1 MNRLERNHH
10 KPDGA
15 NKYHINCNELE
26 KNPSS
31 IPVIFEKVIKSQN
44 DITILES
51 IINDKNITS
60 KQKHIVIKIGKVNK
74 RIENEFM
81 IGKFLEK
88 HNIPGFIKYMCL
100 FKCFDDIYHKIDTN
114 NIKSLSLCNAKKED
128 ENMKAILVM
137 PFISEGSI
145 RTFKWNSDKYE
156 VLKSI
161 ILQTIM
167 SVFTAYQKYGFLH
180 NDLHLDN
187 ILIKKTK
194 KETIEYE
201 YENIKI
207 KTYGYKIVIM
217 DFESSLINV
226 DHLVGNMSYWQNLLN
241 MLSRLNFDILNKD
254 GDTVHL
260 DNLNNITGFIIQQQ
274 NLKSS
279 VLKTIKLLDMI
290 ENSKFKI
297 IEIPKFKPYNPNDF

>member
-1 MNRLERNHH
+1 MNRLERKHH
-10 KPDGA
+10 KPNGA
-15 NKYHINCNELE
+15 NKYHINCNHLE
-26 KNPSS
+26 KTPSM
-31 IPVIFEKVIKSQN
+31 IPVILDKVIKN
-44 DITILES
+44 KNNITILES

-60 KQKHIVIKIGKVNK
+60 KQKHIVVKIGNINK

-88 HNIPGFIKYMCL
+88 HNLTGFIKYMCL
-100 FKCFDDIYHKIDTN
+100 FTCHDDIYQKIDTN

-145 RTFKWNSDKYE
+145 RNFKWNPDKYN

-161 ILQTIM
+161 IQQTIM
-167 SVFTAYQKYGFLH
+167 SVFIAYQKYGFLH
-180 NDLHLDN
+180 NDMHLDN
-187 ILIKKTK
+187 ILVKKTK

-201 YENIKI
+201 YENRKI

-226 DHLVGNMSYWQNLLN
+226 EHSVGNMAYWQNLLN
-241 MLSRLNFDILNKD
+241 MLSRLNFDITNKD

-260 DNLNNITGFIIQQQ
+260 DNMNDITGHIIQQQ
-274 NLKSS
+274 NMKSS
-279 VLKTIKLLDMI
+279 AFNSIKLLDMI
-290 ENSKFKI
+290 DNAKIKI
-297 IEIPKFKPYNPNDF
+297 IETPKFKAYDPNAF

>member
-31 IPVIFEKVIKSQN
+31 IPVIKNKD

-156 VLKSI
+156 VLKSV

-194 KETIEYE
+194 KENIEYE
-201 YENIKI
+201 YENRKI
-207 KTYGYKIVIM
+207 KTFGYKIVIM
-217 DFESSLINV
+217 DFETSFINV
-226 DHLVGNMSYWQNLLN
+226 EHSVGNVSYWQNLLN
-241 MLSRLNFDILNKD
+241 MISRLNFDILNKD

-260 DNLNNITGFIIQQQ
+260 DNLNDITGFIIQQQ

-279 VLKTIKLLDMI
+279 ALKTKKILDMI

-297 IEIPKFKPYNPNDF
+297 IEIPKIKSYNPNVF

>member
-1 MNRLERNHH
+1 MNRLERKHH

-15 NKYHINCNELE
+15 NKYHINCNMLE
-26 KNPSS
+26 RTPSM
-31 IPVIFEKVIKSQN
+31 IPVILDKVIQN
-44 DITILES
+44 KNNITILES

-60 KQKHIVIKIGKVNK
+60 KQKHIVVKIGNINK

-81 IGKFLEK
+81 IGKFLK
-88 HNIPGFIKYMCL
+88 NNLSGFIKYMCL
-100 FKCFDDIYHKIDTN
+100 FTCHDDIYQKIDTN

-145 RTFKWNSDKYE
+145 RNFKWNPDKYN

-161 ILQTIM
+161 IQQTIM
-167 SVFTAYQKYGFLH
+167 SVFMAYQKYGFLH
-180 NDLHLDN
+180 NDMHLDN
-187 ILIKKTK
+187 ILVKKTK
-194 KETIEYE
+194 KETID
-201 YENIKI
+201 YENRKI

-226 DHLVGNMSYWQNLLN
+226 EHSVGNMAYWQNLLN
-241 MLSRLNFDILNKD
+241 MLSRLNFDITNKD

-260 DNLNNITGFIIQQQ
+260 DNLNNITGHIIQQQ
-274 NLKSS
+274 NMKSS
-279 VLKTIKLLDMI
+279 AFNSIKLLDMI
-290 ENSKFKI
+290 DNAKIKI
-297 IEIPKFKPYNPNDF
+297 IETPKFKAYDPNAI

>member
-31 IPVIFEKVIKSQN
+31 IPVIKNKD

-88 HNIPGFIKYMCL
+88 HNISGFIKYMCL

-156 VLKSI
+156 VLKSV

-194 KETIEYE
+194 KENIEYE
-201 YENIKI
+201 YENRKI
-207 KTYGYKIVIM
+207 KTFGYKIVIM
-217 DFESSLINV
+217 DFETSFINV
-226 DHLVGNMSYWQNLLN
+226 EHSVGNVSYWQNLLN
-241 MLSRLNFDILNKD
+241 MISRLNFDILNKD

-260 DNLNNITGFIIQQQ
+260 DNLNDITGFIIQQQ

-279 VLKTIKLLDMI
+279 ALKTKKILDMI

-297 IEIPKFKPYNPNDF
+297 IEIPKIKSYNPNVF